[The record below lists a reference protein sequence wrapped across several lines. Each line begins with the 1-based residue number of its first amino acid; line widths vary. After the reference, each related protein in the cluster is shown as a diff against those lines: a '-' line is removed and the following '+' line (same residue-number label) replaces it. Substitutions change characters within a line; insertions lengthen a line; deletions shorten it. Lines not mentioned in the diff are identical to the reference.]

1 MNLKK
6 ARIITM
12 SGLFLLLDRVL
23 KWETIY
29 SWTEPSLV
37 NRYFGWQPFANKG
50 VAFSFPVPVAA
61 TIFITIPIILLI
73 IYLFLI
79 EYRKPNPNS
88 TLMLAWSLVLCGALS
103 NFIDRIKYSYV
114 IDYILLG
121 TALINLADVLI
132 VFGLG
137 IYMLELFR
145 SKKKAVGSGG

>member
-6 ARIITM
+6 VRIITM

-29 SWTEPSLV
+29 NWTEPGLV

-50 VAFSFPVPVAA
+50 VAFSFPVPVAV

-79 EYRKPNPNS
+79 EYNKSNPN
-88 TLMLAWSLVLCGALS
+88 LKLIFAWSLVLCGALS

-121 TALINLADVLI
+121 TALINLADIMI
-132 VFGLG
+132 VSGLA
-137 IYMLELFR
+137 LFMIHLLK
-145 SKKKAVGSGG
+145 SKS